1 MTDNW
6 SLITIFC
13 PLFTKEVP
21 MVGIKPVQQDERNLK
36 GWDFFLLWAG
46 AAVSLAEIWAG
57 GLIVPLGLGL
67 GLWAILLGHLI
78 GNTPF
83 ALGGLIGSRWGIPTM
98 VSVRPSFGIR
108 GSYFASALNV
118 IQLIGWTAV
127 MLIICGTAAN
137 AISKSY
143 GFSNPTLWII
153 LSGAITTLWAVVGH
167 RFWKYLQ
174 RISVFV
180 LLILCIAMTY
190 IVFREYGWGMLSQIP
205 QKKDFPFMVGMD
217 LVIAM
222 PISWLPLVSD
232 YSRFATGSKSS
243 FWGTW
248 IGYFIVSSW
257 MYFLGLAASLATQSP
272 DPSGVM
278 MNLMLKF
285 GWAIPALIIVLF
297 STFTTTFLDIYSTA
311 ISGLNIVPKLGERKG
326 VIIGGVLGTG
336 VAIIFPALLNY
347 EHFLLFIGAMFC
359 PLFGIVLV
367 DYFFLRRRVID
378 LNDLYRRDGKYWFR
392 KGINPL
398 AIIAWAI
405 GFGIYLGFS
414 PMLMEKVLQIKVA
427 FPWPLGSSLPSL
439 IMAGLIYWGFGKL
452 GVGRS
457 NI

>member
-1 MTDNW
+1 M
-6 SLITIFC
+6 
-13 PLFTKEVP
+13 
-21 MVGIKPVQQDERNLK
+21 GIEPTPKGERNLG

-57 GLIVPLGLGL
+57 SLIVPLGLGL

-83 ALGGLIGSRWGIPTM
+83 ALGGLIGSQWGIPTM

-108 GSYFASALNV
+108 GSYFAAGLNV

-127 MLIICGTAAN
+127 MLIICGQAAD
-137 AISKSY
+137 ALLKPY
-143 GFSNPTLWII
+143 GFSNPPLWII
-153 LSGAITTLWAVVGH
+153 LSGAVTTLWALMGH
-167 RFWKYLQ
+167 RLWKYLQ

-180 LLILCIAMTY
+180 LLILCVAMTY
-190 IVFREYGWGMLSQIP
+190 VVFREYGWGVLSQVPP
-205 QKKDFPFMVGMD
+205 QKHFPFMVGMD

-222 PISWLPLVSD
+222 PISWLPLVAD
-232 YSRFATGSKSS
+232 YSRFATSSKSG

-257 MYFLGLAASLATQSP
+257 MYLLGLAASLATRSS
-272 DPSGVM
+272 DPSGVV
-278 MNLMLKF
+278 MNLMLTF

-311 ISGLNIVPKLGERKG
+311 ISGLNIFPKLSERKG
-326 VIIGGVLGTG
+326 ILIGGILGTATA
-336 VAIIFPALLNY
+336 VVFPALLHY

-359 PLFGIVLV
+359 PLFGIVLT
-367 DYFFLRRRVID
+367 DYFWIRKGNVEVEE
-378 LNDLYRRDGKYWFR
+378 LYRQKGKYWFW
-392 KGINPL
+392 KGINPI

-414 PMLMEKVLQIKVA
+414 PMLMEKVLGVKAA
-427 FPWPLGSSLPSL
+427 FPWALGSSLPSMIL
-439 IMAGLIYWGFGKL
+439 AGLLYL
-452 GVGRS
+452 GLKWILSDRS
-457 NI
+457 R

>member
-1 MTDNW
+1 M
-6 SLITIFC
+6 
-13 PLFTKEVP
+13 P
-21 MVGIKPVQQDERNLK
+21 GIEPTPREERNLR

-46 AAVSLAEIWAG
+46 AAISLAEIWAG
-57 GLIVPLGLGL
+57 GLVVPLGLGL

-108 GSYFASALNV
+108 GSYFAAALNV

-127 MLIICGTAAN
+127 MLIVCGQAAD
-137 AISKSY
+137 AISKFY
-143 GFSNPTLWII
+143 GFSNLNLWII
-153 LSGAITTLWAVVGH
+153 LSGVITTLWAVVGH
-167 RFWKYLQ
+167 RFWKWLQ

-180 LLILCIAMTY
+180 LLILCLAMTY
-190 IVFREYGWGMLSQIP
+190 IVFQEYGWGMLSQIP
-205 QKKDFPFMVGMD
+205 RKKDFPFMVGMD

-232 YSRFATGSKSS
+232 YSRFATDSKRS

-248 IGYFIVSSW
+248 MGYFIVSSW
-257 MYFLGLAASLATQSP
+257 MYLIGLMATLATQSP
-272 DPSGVM
+272 DPSGVV
-278 MNLMLKF
+278 MNLMLKL

-311 ISGLNIVPKLGERKG
+311 ISGLNIFPKLGERTG
-326 VIIGGVLGTG
+326 IWIGGILGMI

-367 DYFFLRRRVID
+367 DYFLLRKGVID
-378 LNDLYRRDGKYWFR
+378 LEDLYRREGRYWFS
-392 KGINPL
+392 KGMNPL
-398 AIIAWAI
+398 AMIAWVI
-405 GFGIYLGFS
+405 GFAIYLGFS
-414 PMLMEKVLQIKVA
+414 PMLMEKVLQIKAA
-427 FPWPLGSSLPSL
+427 FPWPLGSSLPSMIL
-439 IMAGLIYWGFGKL
+439 AGLIYWFLRKQITTDKL
-452 GVGRS
+452 
-457 NI
+457 

>member
-1 MTDNW
+1 MPGIEPT
-6 SLITIFC
+6 
-13 PLFTKEVP
+13 PKE
-21 MVGIKPVQQDERNLK
+21 ERNLG

-57 GLIVPLGLGL
+57 SLVVSLGLVL
-67 GLWAILLGHLI
+67 GLWAIVLGHLI

-108 GSYFASALNV
+108 GSYFAAALNV

-127 MLIICGTAAN
+127 MLIVCGQAAD
-137 AISKSY
+137 AISKFY
-143 GFSNPTLWII
+143 GFSSLHLWII
-153 LSGAITTLWAVVGH
+153 LSGVITTLWAVVGH
-167 RFWKYLQ
+167 RFWKWLQ

-180 LLILCIAMTY
+180 LLVLCIVMTY
-190 IVFREYGWGMLSQIP
+190 IVFQEYGWGMLSQIP
-205 QKKDFPFMVGMD
+205 RKRDFPFMIGMD

-232 YSRFATGSKSS
+232 YSRFATDSKRS

-257 MYFLGLAASLATQSP
+257 MYLIGLMATLATQSP
-272 DPSGVM
+272 DPSGVV
-278 MNLMLKF
+278 MNLMFKF

-311 ISGLNIVPKLGERKG
+311 ISGLNIFPKLGERTG
-326 VIIGGVLGTG
+326 IWIGGILGIV
-336 VAIIFPALLNY
+336 VAIIFPSLLDY

-367 DYFFLRRRVID
+367 DYFLLRREVIN
-378 LNDLYRRDGKYWFR
+378 LEDLYKKNGKYWFS

-405 GFGIYLGFS
+405 GFAIYLGFS
-414 PMLMEKVLQIKVA
+414 PMLMEKVLQIKAA
-427 FPWPLGSSLPSL
+427 FPWPLGSSLPSMIL
-439 IMAGLIYWGFGKL
+439 AGLIYWFLRKQIAAYQL
-452 GVGRS
+452 
-457 NI
+457 

>member
-1 MTDNW
+1 MAGIEPT
-6 SLITIFC
+6 
-13 PLFTKEVP
+13 PKE
-21 MVGIKPVQQDERNLK
+21 ERNLG

-46 AAVSLAEIWAG
+46 AAISLAEIWAG
-57 GLIVPLGLGL
+57 SLIVPLGLGL
-67 GLWAILLGHLI
+67 GVWAILLGHLI

-83 ALGGLIGSRWGIPTM
+83 ALGGLMGSRWGIPTM

-127 MLIICGTAAN
+127 MLIVCGQAAD
-137 AISKSY
+137 AISKFY
-143 GFSNPTLWII
+143 GFSNLNLWII
-153 LSGAITTLWAVVGH
+153 LSGVITTLWAVVGH
-167 RFWKYLQ
+167 RFWKWLQ

-180 LLILCIAMTY
+180 LLILCIVMTY

-205 QKKDFPFMVGMD
+205 RKIDFPFMVGMD

-232 YSRFATGSKSS
+232 YSRFATDTKRS

-257 MYFLGLAASLATQSP
+257 MYLIGLMATLATQSS
-272 DPSGVM
+272 DPSGVV

-311 ISGLNIVPKLGERKG
+311 ISGLNIFPKLGERTG
-326 VIIGGVLGTG
+326 IWIGGLLGII
-336 VAIIFPALLNY
+336 VAIIFPALLDY

-367 DYFFLRRRVID
+367 DYFLLRRGVID
-378 LNDLYRRDGKYWFR
+378 LEDLYKRGGKYWFS
-392 KGINPL
+392 KGINPF
-398 AIIAWAI
+398 AFIAWAI
-405 GFGIYLGFS
+405 GFAIYLGFS
-414 PMLMEKVLQIKVA
+414 PMLMEKVLQIKAA
-427 FPWPLGSSLPSL
+427 FPWPLGSSLPSMIL
-439 IMAGLIYWGFGKL
+439 AGLIYWFL
-452 GVGRS
+452 RGRR
-457 NI
+457 